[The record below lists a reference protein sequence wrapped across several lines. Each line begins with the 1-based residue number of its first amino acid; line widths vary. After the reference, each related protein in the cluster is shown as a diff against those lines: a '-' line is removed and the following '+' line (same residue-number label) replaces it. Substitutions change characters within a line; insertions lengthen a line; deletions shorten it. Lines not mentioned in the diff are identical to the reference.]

1 MISFFLLIKT
11 KFSTDSLSNVDEQ
24 FHPEKLV
31 KFEGV
36 ITMAAKQK
44 LSTDVVMQKLREVMD
59 ERAEQRLKEEMEIQ
73 RTLQNLAKDEEQ
85 LEATFL

>member
-36 ITMAAKQK
+36 ITMSAKQK

-73 RTLQNLAKDEEQ
+73 RTLQNQAKDEEQ